1 MLKPVYYMQTD
12 PKWKNANYSAPG
24 EKKTIGSSGC
34 GITCSAMAI
43 ATLKN
48 SKITPLD
55 TAKWSMNNGYKAL
68 NQGTYYTY
76 FVPQFKKYGINCKML
91 NQSNLYGK
99 STSPAHTEA
108 LKQLKAGNWLITC
121 MGKGL
126 WTSSGHFILVYG
138 YKDGY
143 VYINDPASKRS
154 DRIKNTWELLS
165 KQIKYMWSI
174 EVPNPKKS
182 NQSTTQSANKPTTK
196 ISYTK
201 TQFIKDIEK
210 LIGAKV
216 DGVIGEVAISKLP
229 IISKDKNN
237 EHSSVKYL
245 QKYLNQIGYK
255 LSVTNIYDNATFVA
269 VTAYQKKMNLK
280 SDGVV
285 GTKTWT
291 KLLT

>member
-1 MLKPVYYMQTD
+1 MIQKV
-12 PKWKNANYSAPG
+12 
-24 EKKTIGSSGC
+24 
-34 GITCSAMAI
+34 
-43 ATLKN
+43 
-48 SKITPLD
+48 
-55 TAKWSMNNGYKAL
+55 
-68 NQGTYYTY
+68 
-76 FVPQFKKYGINCKML
+76 
-91 NQSNLYGK
+91 
-99 STSPAHTEA
+99 
-108 LKQLKAGNWLITC
+108 
-121 MGKGL
+121 
-126 WTSSGHFILVYG
+126 
-138 YKDGY
+138 
-143 VYINDPASKRS
+143 
-154 DRIKNTWELLS
+154 
-165 KQIKYMWSI
+165 
-174 EVPNPKKS
+174 
-182 NQSTTQSANKPTTK
+182 
-196 ISYTK
+196 
-201 TQFIKDIEK
+201 IKDIEK